1 MMSTPYPDG
10 SRYHT
15 LKHYYRQTFGREVFK
30 ASVDAGFTCP
40 NIDGR
45 CGTGGCIY
53 CSGGSGYFT
62 APALSVA
69 EQIRRETD
77 RIREKH
83 PDAGVIAYFQAH
95 SNTYGS
101 MQRLREVYSQ
111 ALTCDICGISAA
123 TRADCIDRERAEYL
137 SSLPVP
143 VTVELGLQS
152 AHDSTAERIGRGHS
166 WEQFLE
172 GYRTAK
178 QAGLR
183 VCVHI
188 INGLPGEDGEMM
200 LRTAELLGKLRPDG
214 VKIHLLHVIDG
225 TVMAGL
231 WRRGE
236 YTPLEMQDY
245 IDITVRQLELLPQE
259 TVIERLTG
267 DGDSST
273 LLAPLWSRDKRAVLG
288 GIMKRQK
295 QLGSIQGMR
304 FLDQNGH
311 IFDDQTGS
319 C

>member
-1 MMSTPYPDG
+1 MCQLFTDG

-15 LKHYYRQTFGREVFK
+15 LKQYCRSTFGREVFK
-30 ASVDAGFTCP
+30 AVVDAGFTCP
-40 NIDGR
+40 NIDGS

-62 APALSVA
+62 RPALSVA
-69 EQIRRETD
+69 EQIQGEIS
-77 RIREKH
+77 RIRKKH

-101 MQRLREVYSQ
+101 VRRLMEVYSQ
-111 ALTCDICGISAA
+111 ALSCDICGISAA

-137 SSLPVP
+137 STLPVP

-152 AHDSTAERIGRGHS
+152 AHDRTAERIGRGHN

-172 GYRTAK
+172 GYHTAK
-178 QAGLR
+178 SAGLR

-188 INGLPGEDGEMM
+188 INGLPGEDREMM
-200 LRTAELLGKLRPDG
+200 LATAELLGKLRPDG

-225 TVMAGL
+225 TPMADI

-245 IDITVRQLELLPQE
+245 IDITVRQLELLPRE

-267 DGDSST
+267 DGDVST

-295 QLGSIQGMR
+295 QLGSIQGIR
-304 FLDQNGH
+304 FLEERNGH
-311 IFDDQTGS
+311 IFNDPSGS